1 MPELPEVETVR
12 LGLEKH
18 VVGKTVM
25 ATSQLHPRALRAN
38 SLNTL
43 RIFKGAKI
51 KAVKR
56 RGKFMWLEFDRP
68 EVLVA
73 HLGMSGQFKIQKV
86 GAEQE
91 AHLRANFTL
100 SNSRE
105 MPFIDQRTFGCV
117 S

>member
-12 LGLEKH
+12 AGLEKA
-18 VVGKTVM
+18 VVGKKIT
-25 ATSQLHPRALRAN
+25 ATKQLHPRALRSD

-56 RGKFMWLEFDRP
+56 RGKFMWFEFDRA

-73 HLGMSGQFKIQKV
+73 HLGMSGQFKSYR
-86 GAEQE
+86 
-91 AHLRANFTL
+91 H
-100 SNSRE
+100 
-105 MPFIDQRTFGCV
+105 
-117 S
+117 